1 MTAERDPEP
10 RHSRVRVTAHPG
22 TILATVGVIVLLIG
36 LAIEANAPIVIG
48 LVAAIVGAAVGGAR
62 RTHD

>member
-1 MTAERDPEP
+1 M
-10 RHSRVRVTAHPG
+10 TAHPG
-22 TILATVGVIVLLIG
+22 TILATVGVIVLLVG
-36 LAIEANAPIVIG
+36 LAIEANAPILIG